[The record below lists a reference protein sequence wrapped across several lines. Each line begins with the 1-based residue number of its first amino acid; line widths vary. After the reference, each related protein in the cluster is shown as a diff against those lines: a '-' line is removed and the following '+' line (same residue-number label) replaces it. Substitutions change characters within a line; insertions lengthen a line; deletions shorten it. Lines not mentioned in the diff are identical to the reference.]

1 MPLSIRPATEA
12 DVPRIAEISMAAFD
26 PATDAVSRNL
36 LPAARREDDSLGD
49 DFRNWSVMRKS
60 ARLKAAR
67 SVMLVAVE
75 DAAAERSEQREGQ
88 EVVGY
93 ALWFRPLEE
102 GEEEDGQGPAKNKA
116 PVAGLDPDAVAALRE
131 VMMKEER
138 ASFGDKGARDVWSL
152 DSLGVDPKQQRRG
165 IGRML
170 VNWGIQKAEQQQRD
184 CYLVST
190 PSGLPLYESVGF
202 ETQREVLMFGVP
214 HMSMMKWHT
223 K

>member
-1 MPLSIRPATEA
+1 M
-12 DVPRIAEISMAAFD
+12 PRIAEISMAAFD

-36 LPAARREDDSLGD
+36 LPAARHEDGSLGD
-49 DFRNWSVMRKS
+49 DFRSWSVMRKS

-131 VMMKEER
+131 VMMNEER
-138 ASFGDKGARDVWSL
+138 ASFGDKGARDVWCKYAFFPDLRFIFSVMSGDFFFSL
-152 DSLGVDPKQQRRG
+152 
-165 IGRML
+165 
-170 VNWGIQKAEQQQRD
+170 
-184 CYLVST
+184 T
-190 PSGLPLYESVGF
+190 P
-202 ETQREVLMFGVP
+202 
-214 HMSMMKWHT
+214 
-223 K
+223 